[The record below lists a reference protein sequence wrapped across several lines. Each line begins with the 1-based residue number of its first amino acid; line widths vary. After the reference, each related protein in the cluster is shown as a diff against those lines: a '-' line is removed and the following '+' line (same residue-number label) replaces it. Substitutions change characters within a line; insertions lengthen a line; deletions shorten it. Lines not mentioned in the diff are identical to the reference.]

1 MNAIAAVKSQI
12 EAIVDHVLRPTGYSN
27 ATLHEILE
35 SLRRGQERIEV
46 NLIIRKPPFTD
57 GDAA

>member
-12 EAIVDHVLRPTGYSN
+12 EAIVDHVLGPTGYSN